1 MNTHSGTAQLPSLAD
16 LIAEKC
22 WLDDFRMN
30 MCRGGGGLRGPPAAG
45 TAAVATN
52 AASGMVLL
60 AAGMR
65 PGFGLDAAGPLQQRA
80 RLRRERCWSLGEL
93 ERRARLQASLVRLW
107 ARAVT
112 QTCLFSCRGV
122 FVDRVTSCLMSYK
135 AIGRNFCPPTGR
147 FAE

>member
-30 MCRGGGGLRGPPAAG
+30 MCRGGGGLRGPFAAG

-52 AASGMVLL
+52 LASRMELL

-65 PGFGLDAAGPLQQRA
+65 PGIGLDAAGPRQQRE
-80 RLRRERCWSLGEL
+80 RPRRERCWSLGEL
-93 ERRARLQASLVRLW
+93 NIECARRHSLVRLW

-112 QTCLFSCRGV
+112 QTLS
-122 FVDRVTSCLMSYK
+122 L
-135 AIGRNFCPPTGR
+135 IHI
-147 FAE
+147 